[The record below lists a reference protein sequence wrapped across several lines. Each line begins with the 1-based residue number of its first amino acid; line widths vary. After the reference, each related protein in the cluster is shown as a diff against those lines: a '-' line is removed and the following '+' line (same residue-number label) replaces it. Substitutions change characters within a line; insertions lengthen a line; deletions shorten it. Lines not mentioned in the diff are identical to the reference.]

1 MTETEGVFTAIAVVL
16 SFAAVASYLNH
27 RYLRFPPTIALM
39 AVSLALS
46 LTVVVLGTAN
56 VIDQESIREFVD
68 SLHFDE
74 VLLHGLLAYLLFAGA
89 LTIDLEALRG
99 VMVQTAT
106 LATFSV
112 VASGAIAGTLFWGV
126 ATLLG
131 FDVGLIH
138 GLLFGA
144 LIAPTDP
151 VAVLG
156 ILKRAGA
163 PRTLETTMAGESLF
177 NDGVGVVAFLTI
189 ASVAFAGKEAVLSEV
204 GGFLLLEAGGGA
216 ALGLALGWVTYR
228 LMRPID
234 DYSVEVL
241 LSLAMVSGGYALAT
255 ALHMSG
261 PIVVVVA
268 GIIIGNQARSMA
280 MSDTTRRYLDNF
292 WELLDDILNAVL
304 FALVGLEVVAVHL
317 DWNYAMAGLLAIPV
331 VLVARL
337 ISIAVPGA
345 TFHVIGLV
353 PFRRNVLA
361 ALTWGGLRG
370 GISIALALSLP
381 TSPERD
387 LLVTAAYIVVTF
399 SVLVQG
405 LTFGRF
411 IKRLFPA
418 TVEAPTGRDQV

>member
-1 MTETEGVFTAIAVVL
+1 MTETEEVFTAIAVVL
-16 SFAAVASYLNH
+16 SFAAAASYINH
-27 RYLRFPPTIALM
+27 RYLHLPATIALM
-39 AVSLALS
+39 AVSLILS
-46 LTVVVLGTAN
+46 SVIVVLGTAH
-56 VIDQESIREFVD
+56 VIDQESTREFVE

-89 LTIDLEALRG
+89 LHINLDALRG
-99 VMVQTAT
+99 VLVQTAT

-112 VASGAIAGTLFWGV
+112 VASGAIAGTAFWGV

-131 FDVGLIH
+131 FEVDLVH

-163 PRTLETTMAGESLF
+163 PKSLETTMAGESLF
-177 NDGVGVVAFLTI
+177 NDGIGVVVFLTI
-189 ASVAFAGKEAVLSEV
+189 ASIAFAGGEPALSEV

-216 ALGLALGWVTYR
+216 ILGLGLGWIAYL
-228 LMRPID
+228 LMRSID

-255 ALHMSG
+255 ALHLSG

-268 GIIIGNQARSMA
+268 GIIIGNQARSSA
-280 MSDTTRRYLDNF
+280 MSATMRQYLDNF

-304 FALVGLEVVAVHL
+304 FALVGLEIVAVQL
-317 DWNYAMAGLLAIPV
+317 DWQYAVAGLLAIPI
-331 VLVARL
+331 VLAARL
-337 ISIAVPGA
+337 ISVAVPGA
-345 TFHVIGLV
+345 TFHVVGLL
-353 PFRRNVLA
+353 PFQRNVLA

-381 TSPERD
+381 ASPERD
-387 LLVTAAYIVVTF
+387 LLVTAAYFVVTF
-399 SVLVQG
+399 AVLVQG
-405 LTFGRF
+405 LTFGRL
-411 IKRLFPA
+411 IKRLFPGEVA
-418 TVEAPTGRDQV
+418 QTHE

>member
-1 MTETEGVFTAIAVVL
+1 MTEIEQVFTVIAIIL
-16 SFAAVASYLNH
+16 SFSALASYLNH
-27 RYLRFPPTIALM
+27 RYIQFPPTIALM
-39 AVSLALS
+39 AFS
-46 LTVVVLGTAN
+46 LTVSLVVVLLGTAN
-56 VIDQESIREFVD
+56 ILDQKSIQDFVS

-74 VLLHGLLAYLLFAGA
+74 VLLQGLLAYLLFAGA
-89 LTIDLEALRG
+89 LTINFEALRG
-99 VMVQTAT
+99 VLTQIAT

-112 VASGAIAGTLFWGV
+112 VASGVIVGTLFWGI
-126 ATLLG
+126 ANLLG
-131 FDVGLIH
+131 FDISLVY

-156 ILKRAGA
+156 ILKRVGA
-163 PRTLETTMAGESLF
+163 PKTLETTMAGESLF
-177 NDGVGVVAFLTI
+177 NDGVAVVVFLTL
-189 ASVAFAGKEAVLSEV
+189 ASVALVGKEPVLSEV
-204 GGFLLLEAGGGA
+204 GGFLVLEVGGGA
-216 ALGLALGWVTYR
+216 VLGLVLGWITYR

-280 MSDTTRRYLDNF
+280 MSETTRRYLDNF

-304 FALVGLEVVAVHL
+304 FVLVGLEVVAIRL
-317 DWNYAMAGLLAIPV
+317 DWSYAAIGLIAIPI
-331 VLVARL
+331 VLLARL

-345 TFHVIGLV
+345 TFHMIGLV
-353 PFRRNVLA
+353 PFRRNVLT

-370 GISIALALSLP
+370 GISVALALSLP
-381 TSPERD
+381 ASPERD
-387 LLVTAAYIVVTF
+387 LLVTTAYIVVTF
-399 SVLVQG
+399 SVMVQG
-405 LTFGRF
+405 LTFGKLV
-411 IKRLFPA
+411 KRLFPA
-418 TVEAPTGRDQV
+418 NGTDRTT

>member
-1 MTETEGVFTAIAVVL
+1 MTETEGLFTAIAVVL
-16 SFAAVASYLNH
+16 TFAAAASYLNH
-27 RYLRFPPTIALM
+27 RYMHFPPTIALM
-39 AVSLALS
+39 AVSLTLS
-46 LTVVVLGTAN
+46 LIVVALGTAN
-56 VIDQESIREFVD
+56 VIDQELIREFVE

-74 VLLHGLLAYLLFAGA
+74 VLLHGFLAYLLFAGA
-89 LTIDLEALRG
+89 LTIDISALRG

-112 VASGAIAGTLFWGV
+112 VASGAIAGTLFWGI
-126 ATLLG
+126 ATLFG
-131 FDVGLIH
+131 FEISLVH

-163 PRTLETTMAGESLF
+163 PKTLETTMAGESLF
-177 NDGVGVVAFLTI
+177 NDGVGIVIFLTL
-189 ASVAFAGKEAVLSEV
+189 ASVAFAGKEAVLSDV

-216 ALGLALGWVTYR
+216 ILGLALGWITYR

-280 MSDTTRRYLDNF
+280 MSDITRRYLDNF

-317 DWNYAMAGLLAIPV
+317 DWHYAMAGLLAIPV

-337 ISIAVPGA
+337 ISVAVPGA

-353 PFRRNVLA
+353 PFKRNVLA

-387 LLVTAAYIVVTF
+387 LLVTTAYIVVTF

-405 LTFGRF
+405 LTFGRL
-411 IKRLFPA
+411 IKRLFPS
-418 TVEAPTGRDQV
+418 TGGKQTGRDKV

>member
-1 MTETEGVFTAIAVVL
+1 MTETEGLFTAIAVVL
-16 SFAAVASYLNH
+16 TFAAAASYLNH
-27 RYLRFPPTIALM
+27 RYMHFPPTIALM

-46 LTVVVLGTAN
+46 LIVVALGTAN
-56 VIDQESIREFVD
+56 VLDQELIREFVE

-74 VLLHGLLAYLLFAGA
+74 VLLHGLLAYILFAGA
-89 LTIDLEALRG
+89 LTIDLAALRG
-99 VMVQTAT
+99 VMLQTAT

-112 VASGAIAGTLFWGV
+112 VVSGAIAGTLFWGV

-131 FDVGLIH
+131 FEISLVH

-177 NDGVGVVAFLTI
+177 NDGVAVVIFLTV
-189 ASVAFAGKEAVLSEV
+189 ASVAFAGKDAVLSEV
-204 GGFLLLEAGGGA
+204 GGVLLLEVGGGA
-216 ALGLALGWVTYR
+216 ILGLALGWITYR

-255 ALHMSG
+255 TLHMSG

-268 GIIIGNQARSMA
+268 GIIIGNHARSMA

-317 DWNYAMAGLLAIPV
+317 DWHYAIAGILAIPI
-331 VLVARL
+331 VLIARL

-353 PFRRNVLA
+353 PFRRNVLT

-381 TSPERD
+381 ASPERD
-387 LLVTAAYIVVTF
+387 LLVTVAYIVVTF

-418 TVEAPTGRDQV
+418 TGGNQPGRDKM